1 MEVGSLNNFLDTR
14 YSQCSFSIIIV
25 QSVISYNEMEVRQGG
40 SKEDIRQ
47 GYNVWVDLA
56 DPTPAELRNAQQSF
70 HLDGKALEEYVN
82 KSKKPQVRV
91 LDSHIFT
98 ILLDMK
104 YDNAQTLVSEGVYI
118 FLGRG
123 WLVTI
128 HSSKVDLAGTVKKIL
143 EEKNRPLIESS
154 VDALYYSI
162 LSSIIDRYEQLLT
175 AIELS
180 VADMERLSV
189 HRRPS
194 KRTLERLD
202 DMSRQMIILR
212 RHFWHI
218 RDVINFLIHVQEE
231 RPDIKYLRIVYDD
244 INQLIE
250 LVEAHQDTINFT
262 RELYIANVSLQMN
275 DTIKMLTIFS
285 AVLLPLTFISNI
297 FGMNGLDLNNI
308 WRMPFGFAV
317 VLAAMAVVAAA
328 LLVFIK
334 GKQWIL
340 VSKSDQERRQEKPM

>member
-1 MEVGSLNNFLDTR
+1 
-14 YSQCSFSIIIV
+14 V
-25 QSVISYNEMEVRQGG
+25 QVQNAISYNEREVRQGG

-47 GYNVWVDLA
+47 GYNVWVDLS
-56 DPTPAELRNAQQSF
+56 DPTPAEIWSAQQSF
-70 HLDGKALEEYVN
+70 HLDAKALEEYAN

-91 LDSHIFT
+91 LDSHVFT
-98 ILLDMK
+98 LMLDMK
-104 YDNAQTLVSEGVYI
+104 YGDEQTLITEGIYI

-128 HSSKVDLAGTVKKIL
+128 HSSDVDLMGVVKKIL

-162 LSSIIDRYEQLLT
+162 LSSIVNKYEQLLT

-180 VADMERLSV
+180 VLDMEQRSV

-194 KRTLERLD
+194 KQMLERLD
-202 DMSRQMIILR
+202 GLSRQIIVLR

-231 RPDIKYLRIVYDD
+231 RPDIKYLKIVYDD

-250 LVEAHQDTINFT
+250 LVESYQDTVNST

-275 DTIKMLTIFS
+275 DTIKTLTIFS
-285 AVLLPLTFISNI
+285 AVLLPLTFISSV

-308 WRMPFGFAV
+308 WKVPFGFTV
-317 VLAAMAVVAAA
+317 VLVLMAATAAA
-328 LLVFIK
+328 LFAFLK
-334 GKQWIL
+334 TKQWIL
-340 VSKSDQERRQEKPM
+340 VREEAKNVKKEKQNKPMQH